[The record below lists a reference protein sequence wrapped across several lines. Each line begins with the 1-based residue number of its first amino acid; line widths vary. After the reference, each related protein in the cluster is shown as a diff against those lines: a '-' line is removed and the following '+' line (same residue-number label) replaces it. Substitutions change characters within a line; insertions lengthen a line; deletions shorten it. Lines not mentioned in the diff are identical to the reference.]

1 MLRRFACGRAA
12 TDIECDRLAKQTNE
26 AKLRSSS
33 GPPKERLQA
42 KSLQSF
48 FFISQ
53 IGGCGGVLER
63 TKYRVRVGRGLAP
76 AAGFAVNYGT
86 GTDRSLRTKNN
97 ASVGVGVLDDPL

>member
-12 TDIECDRLAKQTNE
+12 TDIECDRLAKQANE

-48 FFISQ
+48 FFFSQ
-53 IGGCGGVLER
+53 IGVCGGVLER

-86 GTDRSLRTKNN
+86 DKL
-97 ASVGVGVLDDPL
+97 